1 MPKLTAAANGE
12 SKAGAVSKAAFAEKV
27 GLTRGR
33 ISQLI
38 AQGLPVRADGR
49 IEVEAGLRWMED
61 NLDADRRNKGGSQA
75 PAGAPTLAEAKR
87 LHEILKIQRARLA
100 LDKERGD
107 LVSRAE
113 VKAAVFARARRERDA
128 HMAWVARTAPQL
140 AAELGADP
148 ARTFASLDRL
158 MREHLLDLARTPL
171 QVLADE

>member
-1 MPKLTAAANGE
+1 MAKLTTAPGVATKAEFAAR
-12 SKAGAVSKAAFAEKV
+12 V

-38 AQGLPVRADGR
+38 GKGLPVRTDGR

-61 NLDADRRNKGGSQA
+61 NLDSDRRDKGGTNGNGSA
-75 PAGAPTLAEAKR
+75 PSLAEAKR
-87 LHEILKIQRARLA
+87 LHEIVKVQRARLA

>member
-1 MPKLTAAANGE
+1 MAKLTTAPGVATKAEFAAR
-12 SKAGAVSKAAFAEKV
+12 V

-38 AQGLPVRADGR
+38 AQGLPVRPDGR
-49 IEVEAGLRWMED
+49 IEVEAGLQWMED
-61 NLDADRRNKGGSQA
+61 NLDADRRNKGGTQA
-75 PAGAPTLAEAKR
+75 SAAAPTLAEAKR
-87 LHEILKIQRARLA
+87 LHEILKVQRARLA

-107 LVSRAE
+107 MVSRAE
-113 VKAAVFARARRERDA
+113 VKSAVFARARRERDA